1 MSIITLTTD
10 WQNDDYYLGAVK
22 GYISSASPQVKIV
35 DITHK
40 IEGFKYAHA
49 AFILRNTFFY
59 YPAGTIHLIG
69 VNADV
74 NENQRALCIFIHGQY
89 FIGVGAAM
97 FNALFTDK
105 PERVIELEEK
115 NGLQNSTFPEL
126 TLFAKAACL
135 LANGTALSDLGKD
148 ITSTYRSSNLMPV
161 FDNNIL
167 VGRVVYID
175 TYSNLITNVTRTV
188 FNETALLRKFV
199 ITVKSDIYSLTRIS
213 KHYNEVEGGE
223 LIALFNSLDLLEIAI
238 RNGRFAEMA
247 GIKIDSPVTIKF
259 R

>member
-22 GYISSASPQVKIV
+22 GYISSVSPQAKII

-49 AFILRNTFFY
+49 AFILRNTWFY
-59 YPAGTIHLIG
+59 YPEGTIHIIG

-74 NENQRALCIFIHGQY
+74 HEGQPALCMFIKGQY

-97 FNALFTDK
+97 FNALFSDK
-105 PERVIELEEK
+105 PDLVVELQEK
-115 NGLQNSTFPEL
+115 GGLQNSTFPEL
-126 TLFAKAACL
+126 TLFARAACFI
-135 LANGTALSDLGKD
+135 ANGTPVQQLGKD
-148 ITSTYRSSNLMPV
+148 ITSNYRSSNLMPV

-175 TYSNLITNVTRTV
+175 TYSNLITNITRQVFDETV
-188 FNETALLRKFV
+188 LLRKFV
-199 ITVKSDIYSLTRIS
+199 ITVKSDVYSVSRIS

-238 RNGRFAEMA
+238 INGRLAEMS
-247 GIKIDSPVTIKF
+247 GIKLDSPVTIKF